1 MTKLTKMFTITGV
14 LALTVLA
21 AACGKK
27 DEKKVEEK
35 PVATKTPY
43 VRNTATPTPT
53 TAPEDLD
60 EVGKQLKVITDNKD
74 VWFNNSETEGTTV
87 YYAVTDLDRN
97 DKLEIISAYT
107 AGTGLFTT
115 AHIYEVESLETGL
128 VERTKPEEDATNIYP
143 EIVTDH
149 ATRIYDKNTGIY
161 SYVFKDAVR
170 ESASSSFDLTE
181 LVSLK
186 DGFMKVS
193 TRAGIHTTVDSSNRK
208 KTEYVDPDLKVIDEV
223 EYAIILNSMYI
234 GEYEIGE
241 NNFLWSDLKDVDI
254 PDTLKHS
261 YYRFINE

>member
-1 MTKLTKMFTITGV
+1 MTKLTKILAITGV
-14 LALTVLA
+14 LALTVIA
-21 AACGKK
+21 GACEKK
-27 DEKKVEEK
+27 DDKKADDK
-35 PVATKTPY
+35 PAVTNTPY

-60 EVGKQLKVITDNKD
+60 EIGKQLKVITDNKN
-74 VWFNNSETEGTTV
+74 VWFINDVAEGTTV

-97 DKLEIISAYT
+97 DKLEVISAYT
-107 AGTGLFTT
+107 AGTGYFTT

-128 VERTKPEEDATNIYP
+128 VERKKEADTDVNIYP
-143 EIVTDH
+143 EIITDH
-149 ATRIYDKNTGIY
+149 ATRIYDKNTEVY
-161 SYVFKDAVR
+161 SYVFKDTLK
-170 ESASSSFDLTE
+170 ESASSIYDLTA

-186 DGFMKVS
+186 DGVMKDSV
-193 TRAGIHTTVDSSNRK
+193 RAGVHTTVDDSNRK
-208 KTEYVDPDLKVIDEV
+208 KTEYVDSELKVIDDV

-241 NNFLWSDLKDVDI
+241 NRFLWSDLKDVDI